1 MLTKYK
7 LKFPTFI
14 AKNHLWSATF
24 VILRIRRGNI
34 GDRISVK
41 NWRSLPGSLLKL
53 KDYFKPI
60 RRLIRYSIST
70 RTNIKIQIR
79 SRIWVFMFEK
89 VTWDHPIKT
98 IFASGIHA
106 PLGRAGAPMT
116 KKVLQQL
123 APRVPWIPDLHGTQ
137 FKWKYNRIMSYK
149 INRFLDLF
157 YLWSIWYFGLEMVI
171 IQSLRDQPEPLFS
184 NFIKNYFY

>member
-14 AKNHLWSATF
+14 AKNHLWSTTF

-41 NWRSLPGSLLKL
+41 NWRSLPRSLLKL

-70 RTNIKIQIR
+70 RTNIKIKFAQEFEFLCLKKWPEIIQSKLYLHQGSTHR
-79 SRIWVFMFEK
+79 SVAYDK
-89 VTWDHPIKT
+89 N
-98 IFASGIHA
+98 S
-106 PLGRAGAPMT
+106 
-116 KKVLQQL
+116 L
-123 APRVPWIPDLHGTQ
+123 APSVPWIPDLHGTQ
-137 FKWKYNRIMSYK
+137 FKWKYKWIMSYK

-157 YLWSIWYFGLEMVI
+157 YLWSIWHFGLEMVI

>member
-41 NWRSLPGSLLKL
+41 NWRSLPRSLLKL

-70 RTNIKIQIR
+70 RTNIKIKFAQE
-79 SRIWVFMFEK
+79 FEFLCL
-89 VTWDHPIKT
+89 KT

-116 KKVLQQL
+116 KKSL
-123 APRVPWIPDLHGTQ
+123 APSVPWIPDLHGTQ

-157 YLWSIWYFGLEMVI
+157 Y
-171 IQSLRDQPEPLFS
+171 
-184 NFIKNYFY
+184 

>member
-41 NWRSLPGSLLKL
+41 NWRSLPRSLLKL

-70 RTNIKIQIR
+70 RTNIKIKFAQE
-79 SRIWVFMFEK
+79 FE
-89 VTWDHPIKT
+89 
-98 IFASGIHA
+98 F
-106 PLGRAGAPMT
+106 LCL
-116 KKVLQQL
+116 KKW
-123 APRVPWIPDLHGTQ
+123 P
-137 FKWKYNRIMSYK
+137 
-149 INRFLDLF
+149 
-157 YLWSIWYFGLEMVI
+157 EI
-171 IQSLRDQPEPLFS
+171 IQSKLYLHQGSTHRSVELVRLWQKKSLATARTKGSVNPWFTWYP
-184 NFIKNYFY
+184 I

>member
-53 KDYFKPI
+53 KDYSKPI
-60 RRLIRYSIST
+60 RRLIHYSIST
-70 RTNIKIQIR
+70 RTNTKIKSLKNTSLYSWR
-79 SRIWVFMFEK
+79 
-89 VTWDHPIKT
+89 VTWDHLRSKNKQFYI
-98 IFASGIHA
+98 IF
-106 PLGRAGAPMT
+106 R
-116 KKVLQQL
+116 
-123 APRVPWIPDLHGTQ
+123 
-137 FKWKYNRIMSYK
+137 RIMSYK
-149 INRFLDLF
+149 INDFLNLILLKINLDIL
-157 YLWSIWYFGLEMVI
+157 G
-171 IQSLRDQPEPLFS
+171 
-184 NFIKNYFY
+184 